1 MNTPVNFEIANLL
14 KEKGFDI
21 PIEFYYNAEGVWA
34 PDPKW
39 DRKLRRNKN
48 GKKENFLDYE
58 DCISAPTIAEVVM
71 WLYEKHGIWIKV
83 DWYNKNNNGIFWSY
97 TLEKIVNYPEP
108 IDYTP
113 QNTIVWNSPT
123 EAYEAAINYSLN
135 NLI

>member
-1 MNTPVNFEIANLL
+1 MNTPVSFELAKLL
-14 KEKGFDI
+14 NDKGL
-21 PIEFYYNAEGVWA
+21 PGLKSFYDNKKHYELN
-34 PDPKW
+34 PK
-39 DRKLRRNKN
+39 K
-48 GKKENFLDYE
+48 Y
-58 DCISAPTIAEVVM
+58 TIAEVVM

-123 EAYEAAINYSLN
+123 EAYEAAILYTLN